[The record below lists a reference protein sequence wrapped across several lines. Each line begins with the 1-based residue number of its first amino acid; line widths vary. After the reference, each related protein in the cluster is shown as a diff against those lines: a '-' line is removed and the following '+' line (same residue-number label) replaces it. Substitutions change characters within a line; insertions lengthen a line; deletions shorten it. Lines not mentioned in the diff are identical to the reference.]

1 MLERCVVDTDVLS
14 YLFRLDSRAEVYQP
28 LLRGAVAFVSF
39 MTIAEIER
47 WALARNWGR
56 TRRVGLTDFLD
67 HFSIVLVD
75 RSLCR
80 TWAGVVDGARRN
92 GRPIQTADAWI
103 AATALSLDAPL
114 VTNNRNDFLGVDD
127 LVILPHAAP

>member
-28 LLRGAVAFVSF
+28 LLRGAIAFVSF
-39 MTIAEIER
+39 MTIAEIDR

-56 TRRVGLTDFLD
+56 TRHAGLTAFLD
-67 HFSIVLVD
+67 QFSIVLVD

-80 TWAGVVDGARRN
+80 TWAKVVDGARRN

-103 AATALSLDAPL
+103 AATALSLGVPL
-114 VTNNRNDFLGVDD
+114 VSNNRNHFLGVDD
-127 LVILPHAAP
+127 LLILPNAAP